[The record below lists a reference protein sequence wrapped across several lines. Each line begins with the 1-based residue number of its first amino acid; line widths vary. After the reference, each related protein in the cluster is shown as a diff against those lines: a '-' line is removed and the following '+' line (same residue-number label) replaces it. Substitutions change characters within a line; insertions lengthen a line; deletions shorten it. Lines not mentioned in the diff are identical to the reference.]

1 MELFPAVMI
10 GGPPHSGKSV
20 LTYSL
25 TKALRE
31 RNIAHYAL
39 RAYPDGE
46 GDWSNE
52 TSQDRVRR
60 IRVKGKGTP
69 EWVANI
75 CRDIDN
81 RHLPLIIDVGGRPTD
96 WQKAIFDHC
105 THAILLTPDE
115 HTQSEW
121 EAFAVEH
128 SIQIIAKLQSNLK
141 GLDTVW
147 SVKPILR
154 GQISGL
160 ERGYTAQGTTFQKL
174 LALLT
179 NLFAYDP
186 SELRAIHFS
195 MIPVDLVLELNSL
208 KQALDPNSNPSTYWY
223 PEELPQLLDYL
234 PQNTSF
240 ALYDRG
246 PNWLYAA
253 LALHAYPA
261 ELWQFDV
268 RLGWVKPPRL
278 EFAPLTD
285 NSSVNTA
292 VFPSTAF
299 TRLELEIRASYLE
312 YSEAMSLPVP
322 ALPSDHGVVL
332 SGKLPLWLWTALVKM
347 YHQHPWLAIYQPQF
361 EHRAVIV
368 ASRVADKP
376 VGSLVSVSS

>member
-31 RNIAHYAL
+31 RDIAHYAL

-52 TSQDRVRR
+52 TSQERVRR
-60 IRVKGKGTP
+60 IRVKGQGTP
-69 EWVANI
+69 EWIAHI
-75 CRDIDN
+75 CRDIDH
-81 RHLPLIIDVGGRPTD
+81 RHLPLIVDVGGRPTD

-115 HTQSEW
+115 HAQSIW
-121 EAFAVEH
+121 QDFAVEH
-128 SIQIIAKLQSNLK
+128 SIQIIAELQSNLI
-141 GLDTVW
+141 GPDVVWTV
-147 SVKPILR
+147 SPILR

-160 ERGYTAQGTTFQKL
+160 ERGQTAQGATFQT
-174 LALLT
+174 LLT
-179 NLFAYDP
+179 LIANLFAYDP
-186 SELRAIHFS
+186 SELRAIHVS
-195 MIPVDLVLELNSL
+195 MIPVDLVLELNKL
-208 KQALDPNSNPSTYWY
+208 KQTLDPKPTRSTYWS
-223 PEELPQLLDYL
+223 PAELPQLLDYL
-234 PQNTSF
+234 PQNTPF

-261 ELWQFDV
+261 KLWQFDV
-268 RLGWVKPPRL
+268 RLGWVTPPPLRL
-278 EFAPLTD
+278 APIID
-285 NSSVNTA
+285 SSPLKITVC
-292 VFPSTAF
+292 PSDSH

-312 YSEAMSLPVP
+312 YSEAMNLHVP
-322 ALPSDHGVVL
+322 PLPSDHGIVL

-361 EHRAVIV
+361 EHRAVVI
-368 ASRVADKP
+368 ASQVGDKP
-376 VGSLVSVSS
+376 VGSLVSI

>member
-31 RNIAHYAL
+31 RDIAHYAL

-52 TSQDRVRR
+52 TSQERVRQ
-60 IRVKGKGTP
+60 IRVKGQGTP
-69 EWVANI
+69 KWVAHI
-75 CRDIDN
+75 CRDIDH
-81 RHLPLIIDVGGRPTD
+81 RHLPLIVDMGGRPTD

-115 HTQSEW
+115 HAQSIW
-121 EAFAVEH
+121 QAFAVEH
-128 SIQIIAKLQSNLK
+128 SIQIIAELQSNLNEP
-141 GLDTVW
+141 DAVW
-147 SVKPILR
+147 ATSPILR

-160 ERGYTAQGTTFQKL
+160 ERGQTAQGATFQTL
-174 LALLT
+174 LTLLT

-186 SELRAIHFS
+186 SELRAIHLS
-195 MIPVDLVLELNSL
+195 MIPVDLVLELNKL
-208 KQALDPNSNPSTYWY
+208 KQTLDPKPTPSTYWS

-234 PQNTSF
+234 PQNTPF

-268 RLGWVKPPRL
+268 RLGWVTPPPLRL
-278 EFAPLTD
+278 APIID
-285 NSSVNTA
+285 SSPLKIA
-292 VFPSTAF
+292 IFPSESY
-299 TRLELEIRASYLE
+299 TRLEIEIRASYLE
-312 YSEAMSLPVP
+312 YSEAMNLHIPPLPP
-322 ALPSDHGVVL
+322 DHGIVL
-332 SGKLPLWLWTALVKM
+332 SGKLPLWLWTALVKK
-347 YHQHPWLAIYQPQF
+347 YYQQPWLAIYQPQF
-361 EHRAVIV
+361 EHRAVVI
-368 ASRVADKP
+368 ASQVGDKP
-376 VGSLVSVSS
+376 VGSLVSI